1 MNNFKTIEIVSDST
15 GKEETK
21 APKRSVGGKSKTLSD
36 LDVKTVKI
44 EKMVPD
50 VAYSCTLGRTK
61 TSTGTAADV
70 SSKSGRDRSRKSQ
83 HGARSISAD
92 PQLESVAADGLGAG
106 GSKASKKQDKARA
119 AIKSFV
125 QSDEMQGLIKRIA
138 IERIRCNFLLT
149 AYQLPDMSFTLNTP
163 MDTLRNRFEKRLQ
176 QRRDRGYA
184 NSTSS
189 ASSPASCSQ
198 KLPAKGVAKAKNP

>member
-44 EKMVPD
+44 EKIVPD
-50 VAYSCTLGRTK
+50 VAYPCTLGRTK

-198 KLPAKGVAKAKNP
+198 